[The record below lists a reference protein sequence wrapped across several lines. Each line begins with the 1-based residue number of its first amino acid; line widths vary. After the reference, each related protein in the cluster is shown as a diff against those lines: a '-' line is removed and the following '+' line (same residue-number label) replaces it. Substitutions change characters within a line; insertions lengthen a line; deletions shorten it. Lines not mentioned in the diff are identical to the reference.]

1 MSTACLAMP
10 LPMSRETQSEPDDFD
25 LVRRARS
32 GDVRSFEQLYRRH
45 VGRVHGAVWRLSG
58 MNPARA
64 EELAQERRQIEHILD
79 EGQKSGDFAL
89 PADLTITADLVQC
102 AMMKFRIPQ
111 LWTTEKLE
119 ALRAELEGV
128 LSLIFTGLSARR

>member
-1 MSTACLAMP
+1 MIPAVTSLDPKLARTMEPRASTPPKRLEAIKMLAEAGIPTTVMVAP
-10 LPMSRETQSEPDDFD
+10 VIPALNDSEI
-25 LVRRARS
+25 
-32 GDVRSFEQLYRRH
+32 
-45 VGRVHGAVWRLSG
+45 
-58 MNPARA
+58 
-64 EELAQERRQIEHILD
+64 ERILD

-111 LWTTEKLE
+111 LWTTEALE

-128 LSLIFTGLSARR
+128 LGLIFTGLSARR